1 MRSFPIAIAMVV
13 ALATCVV
20 ACGGDGGNESEADTR
35 PLTLSQRVVNE
46 SDAPDSEPDPVET
59 RLTARS
65 LEDLSGWDD
74 RGAPAEIDPRKLEEL
89 GFVAA
94 VQDTRFF
101 PKEPGGPHRR
111 DIPHVRTLVGQFESE
126 EAAVK
131 AMDLLYQAD
140 LKPCPGKCAMSFE
153 KFDVSGVPD
162 AKGVRRYVTAERLEE
177 LQEPGEPSD
186 SYTIVF
192 VDGPYAYNVELF
204 GPPGEVSQ
212 EQVEEI
218 AGKLHDRV
226 ESAPSPAAG

>member
-1 MRSFPIAIAMVV
+1 MRSFLLAISV
-13 ALATCVV
+13 ALATCAV
-20 ACGGDGGNESEADTR
+20 ACGGDGGNESEAAQ
-35 PLTLSQRVVNE
+35 PLPLSQRVVNE
-46 SDAPDSEPDPVET
+46 SDAPDSKPDPVET

-65 LEDLSGWDD
+65 LDDLKGWGD

-89 GFVAA
+89 GFVSA

-111 DIPHVRTLVGQFESE
+111 DVPHVRTLIGQFESR

-131 AMDLLYQAD
+131 AMDLLYEAD
-140 LKPCPGKCAMSFE
+140 LKPCPGQCAMSFE

-162 AKGVRRYVTAERLEE
+162 AKGVRRYVTAERLAE

-226 ESAPSPAAG
+226 EGAPPPAAG